1 MIDHLT
7 GEMKK
12 VTSTCSAA
20 SRVLPAPEAQ
30 RTMDLR

>member
-7 GEMKK
+7 GEMKR